1 MQANLRETQMIKLI
15 HDCAENHAGR
25 YDMIFTDP
33 PFEMSGET
41 IRSILSNFDFDHL
54 VLICSAHQ
62 MLDFY
67 NKSDLEFAWQMVF
80 DFKTPT
86 KNRSLKQPHIQHA
99 NIAYFRKQG
108 VKSAFDRSRVV
119 RQDHYSDEKNHY
131 YPSIFHAPKS
141 GMAYKYQKNQS
152 MIDDL
157 IGAFDVQTVCDPFA
171 GSGTTGLACLEHQ
184 KDCTLI
190 EVDDDAFAIMKSQF
204 SLLGESR
211 LQIIE
216 NEELSNE

>member
-1 MQANLRETQMIKLI
+1 
-15 HDCAENHAGR
+15 
-25 YDMIFTDP
+25 MIFTDP
-33 PFEMSGET
+33 PFEMSGST
-41 IRSILSNFDFDHL
+41 IRSILSNFNFDHL
-54 VLICSAHQ
+54 VLIASMHQ
-62 MLDFY
+62 LIEFSKNTDFEFCFDLVVSHISPK
-67 NKSDLEFAWQMVF
+67 KSKSF
-80 DFKTPT
+80 
-86 KNRSLKQPHIQHA
+86 SQPNYLHS
-99 NIAYFRKQG
+99 NIVYFRKQG
-108 VKSAFDRSRVV
+108 VKSAFDRSRVI

-141 GMAYKYQKNQS
+141 DMAYKYQKNQA

-190 EVDDDAFAIMKSQF
+190 EINDEAFAIMKSSF
-204 SLLGESR
+204 CLLGESR